1 MALTDVEIRNAK
13 AGAKAYKLTDAHG
26 LFLHVTP
33 NGSKLW
39 RVKFHHGGKEGLV
52 SFGPYPEVT
61 LANARNKRD
70 EAQRQMRDGQEPVR
84 REGARGDHGQGGGR

>member
-26 LFLHVTP
+26 LFLQVTP

-39 RVKFHHGGKEGLV
+39 RMKFQHGGKEGLLR
-52 SFGPYPEVT
+52 EV
-61 LANARNKRD
+61 
-70 EAQRQMRDGQEPVR
+70 
-84 REGARGDHGQGGGR
+84 GR